1 MSEAPANGPRNGS
14 GNGTGAGSIY
24 DLGYRGYEG
33 ARLGRNHA
41 ILTLYLYSLRGAFGL
56 GRRATAK
63 IVPFALVILAFLP
76 AVIQLGIGALVT
88 DQISLITHV
97 GYYEYVSIIIG
108 LFCASVA
115 PELVGKDQRTRT
127 LSLYFSRALLR
138 RDYAIAKFAA
148 MTTALLFLTLVPQA
162 VLYVGNGF
170 ATNDAW
176 GYVRG
181 EWDQAAPIIGSAIL
195 LSAFVASFSLAIAAQ
210 TSRRAYSTI
219 AILAVFLLTVAVAA
233 TMAELTDRWIAAP
246 AVLVSPFDI
255 IYGFT
260 RWMFRAELNPN
271 ETVAKL
277 DFEGV
282 TWFIVAVVWTVAAIA
297 VLIRRYEGMRA

>member
-1 MSEAPANGPRNGS
+1 MSEAQTTGS
-14 GNGTGAGSIY
+14 GAGNIY
-24 DLGYRGYEG
+24 DLGYRGYDG
-33 ARLGRNHA
+33 PRLGRGHA
-41 ILTLYLYSLRGAFGL
+41 VFTLYVYSLRGAFGL

-76 AVIQLGIGALVT
+76 AVVQLGIGALVT
-88 DQISLITHV
+88 EQINLITHV

-138 RDYAIAKFAA
+138 RDYALAKVAA
-148 MTTALLFLTLVPQA
+148 MGTALLFLTLAPQA

-181 EWDQAAPIIGSAIL
+181 EWDQAFPISGSAVL
-195 LSAFVASFSLAIAAQ
+195 LCAFVGSFSLAIASQ

-219 AILAVFLLTVAVAA
+219 AILAIFLLTVAVAA
-233 TMAELTDRWIAAP
+233 IMTELADKWVAAP
-246 AVLVSPFDI
+246 AVVVSPFDI

-260 RWMFRAELNPN
+260 RWMFRADLNP
-271 ETVAKL
+271 EESVAKL
-277 DFEGV
+277 GFDLV
-282 TWFIVAVVWTVAAIA
+282 TWFVVAVAWTVVSVV

>member
-1 MSEAPANGPRNGS
+1 MSDQPAPQAGS
-14 GNGTGAGSIY
+14 GSIY

-33 ARLGRNHA
+33 VRLGRGHA
-41 ILTLYLYSLRGAFGL
+41 VLTLYLYSLRGAFGL

-88 DQISLITHV
+88 EQINLITHV

-138 RDYAIAKFAA
+138 RDYALAKVAA
-148 MTTALLFLTLVPQA
+148 MGTALLFLTLIPQA

-181 EWDQAAPIIGSAIL
+181 EWDQAFPIIGSAL
-195 LSAFVASFSLAIAAQ
+195 LLCAFVGSFSLAIAAQ

-219 AILAVFLLTVAVAA
+219 AILALFLLTVAVAA
-233 TMAELTDRWIAAP
+233 IMTELAGKWVAAP
-246 AVLVSPFDI
+246 AVVVSPFDI

-260 RWMFRAELNPN
+260 RWMFRADLNPD
-271 ETVAKL
+271 ESVAKL
-277 DFEGV
+277 GFDLV
-282 TWFIVAVVWTVAAIA
+282 TWFIVAVAWTVASIA

>member
-1 MSEAPANGPRNGS
+1 MSDQPASQNGS
-14 GNGTGAGSIY
+14 GSIY

-33 ARLGRNHA
+33 VRLGRNHA

-76 AVIQLGIGALVT
+76 AVVQLGIGALLT
-88 DQISLITHV
+88 EQISLITHV

-115 PELVGKDQRTRT
+115 PDLVGKDQRTRT
-127 LSLYFSRALLR
+127 LSLYFSRGLLR
-138 RDYAIAKFAA
+138 RDYAFAKVGA
-148 MTTALLFLTLVPQA
+148 MATALLFLTLAPQA

-176 GYVRG
+176 GYIRR
-181 EWDQAAPIIGSAIL
+181 EYDQAAPIIGSAIL
-195 LSAFVASFSLAIAAQ
+195 LSVFVASFSLAIAAQ
-210 TSRRAYSTI
+210 TARRAYSTI
-219 AILAVFLLTVAVAA
+219 AILAVFLLTVAIAA
-233 TMAELTDRWIAAP
+233 IMAELTDRWLAAP
-246 AVLVSPFDI
+246 AVMVSPFDI

-260 RWMFRAELNPN
+260 RWMFQASLNPD
-271 ETVAKL
+271 ESVAKL
-277 DFEGV
+277 GFEGV
-282 TWFIVAVVWTVAAIA
+282 TWFVVALGWTVAAMA
-297 VLIRRYEGMRA
+297 VLIRRYEGIRA

>member
-1 MSEAPANGPRNGS
+1 MSEGQAANTGS
-14 GNGTGAGSIY
+14 ANGTGTGNIY
-24 DLGYRGYEG
+24 DLGYRGYDG
-33 ARLGRNHA
+33 PRLGRSHA
-41 ILTLYLYSLRGAFGL
+41 VLSLYIYSLRGAFGL

-76 AVIQLGIGALVT
+76 AVIQLGIGALLT
-88 DQISLITHV
+88 EEISLITHV

-115 PELVGKDQRTRT
+115 PDLVGKDQRTRT

-138 RDYAIAKFAA
+138 RDYAMAKVAA
-148 MTTALLFLTLVPQA
+148 MGTALLFLTLAPQA
-162 VLYVGNGF
+162 VLYIGNGF

-176 GYVRG
+176 GYIRG
-181 EWDQAAPIIGSAIL
+181 EWDQAFPIIGSAVL
-195 LSAFVASFSLAIAAQ
+195 LCAFVGSFSLAIASQ
-210 TSRRAYSTI
+210 TARRAYSTI
-219 AILAVFLLTVAVAA
+219 AILAVFLLTLAVASI
-233 TMAELTDRWIAAP
+233 MAELSDRWIAAP

-260 RWMFRAELNPN
+260 RWMFRADLNPD
-271 ETVAKL
+271 ESVAKL
-277 DFEGV
+277 GFEGV
-282 TWFIVAVVWTVAAIA
+282 TWFIAAIAWTAVSIA